1 MKVLV
6 IEDEPLME
14 ELLRATFE
22 PLGHEVVA
30 SPSGDRIEE
39 LLAEHD
45 PDVVVLDVLLFGS
58 RLDGFEVCRR
68 IKASPYRDA
77 FVVLLTALDDDES
90 RKKGQEAG
98 ADAYLAKPFS
108 PLELLQLVENRRL
121 AP

>member
-6 IEDEPLME
+6 IEDESLME

-22 PLGHEVVA
+22 PLGHQVVA

-58 RLDGFEVCRR
+58 ENDGFEVCRR
-68 IKASPYRDA
+68 IKASPYRDT

-90 RKKGQEAG
+90 RKKGQAAG

-108 PLELLQLVENRRL
+108 PLELLRLAENRGS

>member
-22 PLGHEVVA
+22 PLGHQVVA
-30 SPSGDRIEE
+30 SSSGDRIEE

-45 PDVVVLDVLLFGS
+45 PDVLVLDVLLFGS
-58 RLDGFEVCRR
+58 RHDGFEVCRR
-68 IKASPYRDA
+68 VKASPYRDT

-90 RKKGQEAG
+90 RKKGREAG

-108 PLELLQLVENRRL
+108 PLELLRLVENRRGV
-121 AP
+121 P

>member
-22 PLGHEVVA
+22 PLGHQVVA
-30 SPSGDRIEE
+30 SSSGDRIEE

-45 PDVVVLDVLLFGS
+45 PDVLVLDVLLFGS
-58 RLDGFEVCRR
+58 ESDGFEVCRR
-68 IKASPYRDA
+68 VKASPYRDT

-90 RKKGQEAG
+90 RKKGREAG

-108 PLELLQLVENRRL
+108 PLELLRLVENRRGV
-121 AP
+121 P

>member
-30 SPSGDRIEE
+30 SPSGDQIEE

-45 PDVVVLDVLLFGS
+45 PDVLVLDVLLFGS

-68 IKASPYRDA
+68 VKASPYRDA

-108 PLELLQLVENRRL
+108 PLELLQLVENRRV

>member
-14 ELLRATFE
+14 ELLKATFE
-22 PLGHEVVA
+22 PLGHQVIA
-30 SPSGDRIEE
+30 SPSGDRVEE

-58 RLDGFEVCRR
+58 EHDGFEVCRR
-68 IKASPYRDA
+68 IKASPYRDT

-90 RKKGQEAG
+90 RRKGREAG
-98 ADAYLAKPFS
+98 ADAYLSKPFS
-108 PLELLQLVENRRL
+108 PLELLRLAENRRQTL
-121 AP
+121 